1 MPLID
6 MLTDISSFNYE
17 KVGEKHGEYF
27 GEDKATGFT
36 PNRNTMDPTEYVEH
50 QITGLGTTDM
60 FKPNYN
66 PLIDNDIQQSIAE
79 EMSGVQW
86 PGPVNYFLDTNAT
99 GYTLDRERIGGDGLG
114 NTEYKIGT
122 SVYDDLGTTNMID
135 VNSSFTSGNFVQ
147 DMATKTSDFKLE
159 NETFANN
166 LISVDYSMLQKARQG
181 KATNKPNQSDFAVG
195 SLNTFDGEEGKFNSE
210 YRIRA
215 EEPGF
220 FARLF
225 GGTSEIG
232 AMYKKFN
239 GNKGLRTGN
248 FGFDEPFIIKE
259 VGDSYFSSEL
269 DDGIFRGGLAL
280 NVVRTAEDV
289 VRLGKWTLTGRG
301 IIWNLK
307 QAVLQAQQPI
317 LQNRLF
323 NPAGVIGSIV
333 PGVHLPRHTGGTFF
347 DFENPPVY
355 DTTPGS
361 VNFEIPKVEEKEGFG
376 VDDVANTAIGLAN
389 SALGA
394 LGIVGDGRKV
404 NRLTGLYQSRIVEG
418 GGQPES
424 GFSILGSLG
433 IGNNE
438 FEDPKRVVDS
448 TLGPFGQDLHQLP
461 SVDTGPFNDNITEQ
475 KRLQEYKSIKQ
486 GQSDIVLGGGSD
498 SANPEVR
505 VIGDGYETMANTN
518 VLYDGDETTQ
528 EASKYNLGRGSI
540 NYRGGLFSVGVSNQL
555 QVPYGGQF
563 DRLNASVDSLPKDFI
578 KFRIRDAVNGKW
590 LIFPAHLGTITDTVT
605 PSWTPE
611 RYIGRPD
618 AVHLYSGTDRTVS
631 FDFKVAAFSK
641 QGIPIIQEK
650 MNYLMGLG
658 YPTFK
663 KILSSD
669 DEERPVAPY
678 VYLTIGDLFNN
689 TPGFFTSIAITMEEN
704 VTWEIDEGFQIPM
717 VFNVGVEFTYVGK
730 YLPHTLGKHYEVPW
744 LKDSGVGNG
753 KFGTFETDPRDPETI
768 RPRIYGEQGW
778 SDGVL
783 PHEKV

>member
-1 MPLID
+1 MPLIE

-17 KVGEKHGEYF
+17 KVGTKQGEYF

-36 PNRNTMDPTEYVEH
+36 PNRNTFDSTE
-50 QITGLGTTDM
+50 
-60 FKPNYN
+60 FK
-66 PLIDNDIQQSIAE
+66 
-79 EMSGVQW
+79 
-86 PGPVNYFLDTNAT
+86 TNA
-99 GYTLDRERIGGDGLG
+99 IQGL
-114 NTEYKIGT
+114 T
-122 SVYDDLGTTNMID
+122 TTNFID
-135 VNSSFTSGNFVQ
+135 RNSDFSTGDFVQ
-147 DMATKTSDFKLE
+147 NMATKESDFKLE
-159 NETFANN
+159 NETFGNN
-166 LISVDYSMLQKARQG
+166 LVSIDYSRLQKARQG
-181 KATNKPNQSDFAVG
+181 KATNKPNQSDFADG

-215 EEPGF
+215 EKPGF
-220 FARLF
+220 FASLF
-225 GGTSEIG
+225 GATSEIG

-280 NVVRTAEDV
+280 NVVRTLEDTT
-289 VRLGKWTLTGRG
+289 RLAKWTLTGRG

-317 LQNRLF
+317 LRNRLF

-347 DFENPPVY
+347 DFNNPPVY

-376 VDDVANTAIGLAN
+376 LDDVANTAIGLAN

-394 LGIVGDGRKV
+394 LGIVGEGRKV

-418 GGQPES
+418 GGEPE
-424 GFSILGSLG
+424 GKFSILGSLG

-438 FEDPKRVVDS
+438 FEDPQRKVNS
-448 TLGPFGQDLHQLP
+448 TKGPFGQDIVMGDGREIP
-461 SVDTGPFNDNITEQ
+461 KGMITDQDDLDIYGQAQ
-475 KRLQEYKSIKQ
+475 KHW
-486 GQSDIVLGGGSD
+486 GQSDVSFFD
-498 SANPEVR
+498 DNRTTSPEVDIR
-505 VIGDGYETMANTN
+505 RRDYTTISNTEVGGRKKTKEIDN
-518 VLYDGDETTQ
+518 DTDDQ
-528 EASKYNLGRGSI
+528 FNLGRGLVKVD
-540 NYRGGLFSVGVSNQL
+540 NVEGKLFSVGVSNQL
-555 QVPYGGQF
+555 QIPYGGQF
-563 DRLNASVDSLPKDFI
+563 DRLNASVDKLPKDFI

-605 PSWTPE
+605 PNWTGE

-618 AVHLYSGTDRTVS
+618 SVHLYTGTDRAVS

-641 QGIPIIQEK
+641 QEIPIIQEK

-717 VFNVGVEFTYVGK
+717 VFNVAVEFTYVGK

-753 KFGTFETDPRDPETI
+753 KFGTFENDPRDPETI
-768 RPRIYGEQGW
+768 RPRIYGKQGW